1 MKQKVFFPCY
11 GGCEFGSLT
20 EAVNYVQKMRGGL
33 SVYIDDI
40 VMYNIRF
47 RDCLRE
53 KGLYGVIKMLISEA
67 PAIVHDIKALAKL
80 REVWTDRMK
89 KHIADY
95 DIQCLPKDSLILI
108 DDYLFNGLD
117 EIDAHS
123 EICGNPTHRFS
134 KWHTREGYIHN
145 PAGLHVGNIWESYP
159 RFDSSDDCD
168 CRSYNNYVI
177 SKKPLTEEIMDE
189 YCNKISSN
197 FDNCMVHEYI
207 PKEFLPIVYW
217 NGDSDYILLATAK
230 V

>member
-11 GGCEFGSLT
+11 GGCEFGNLT

-89 KHIADY
+89 KHISDY

-123 EICGNPTHRFS
+123 EISGNPTHRFCR
-134 KWHTREGYIHN
+134 WYTREGYIHN

-177 SKKPLTEEIMDE
+177 SKEPLTEEIMDE
-189 YCNKISSN
+189 YCNKISSH